1 MLYLL
6 QPSQMPE
13 LRDVSYY
20 YIHLLS
26 MNVKKQ
32 TCVYS
37 HVCVQAHM
45 CHEEGG
51 RVRGHIQESPSPSTL
66 FETRSFVCSF
76 IVA

>member
-1 MLYLL
+1 MLFLL

-32 TCVYS
+32 TCVYY

-51 RVRGHIQESPSPSTL
+51 RERGHIQESPSPSTL
-66 FETRSFVCSF
+66 FETRSFVWSF